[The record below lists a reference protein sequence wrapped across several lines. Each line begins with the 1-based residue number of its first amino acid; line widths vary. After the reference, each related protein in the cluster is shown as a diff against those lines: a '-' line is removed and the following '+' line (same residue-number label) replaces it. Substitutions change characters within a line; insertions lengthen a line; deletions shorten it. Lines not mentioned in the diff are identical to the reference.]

1 MAVDV
6 HALVQDTHDIE
17 EALGCH
23 PIKQHVRPGCQ
34 LAIARAD
41 LVAGPPDPGFAAALD
56 SALKFSQVLLSLIQ
70 APVLV
75 RVVPDLFQICLRSG
89 ERTYALTGLAAF
101 SARLPSR
108 KASKSNGV
116 EVPLRSPATSASRS
130 ARS

>member
-41 LVAGPPDPGFAAALD
+41 LVAGPPDPGVRRCALD
-56 SALKFSQVLLSLIQ
+56 SALKFSQVLLSLIC
-70 APVLV
+70 
-75 RVVPDLFQICLRSG
+75 DLQRYMAQNLQR
-89 ERTYALTGLAAF
+89 
-101 SARLPSR
+101 
-108 KASKSNGV
+108 
-116 EVPLRSPATSASRS
+116 
-130 ARS
+130 